1 MTRGGWL
8 FVQWCERGGVD
19 FGVAWGVCRFNGIM
33 FDLTVPDILP
43 IDFVR
48 VTSVAVRGGLGP
60 MSVYISTKPQQRY
73 TEIFESPELWKRI
86 YSRDHNPSPHRLVD
100 LKFDEPLVFRPG
112 ETRAMYVHSA
122 NPGDSGIV
130 YVSPVH

>member
-1 MTRGGWL
+1 L
-8 FVQWCERGGVD
+8 VQWCERGGVD